1 MACSSHVSSPSGQEK
16 ARTLS
21 ESPPRTSAIASL
33 VSLASQANE
42 VTFCPPGNGPP
53 SLFNIQRCQ
62 LGALLHIELPSTLLQ
77 KLRAAR
83 AHQQVTSSSQVATNS
98 CHVCRAAAKKSV
110 TSQGA
115 ICKLGPLRHSPP
127 VSMTAGRAPSIISPS
142 CCLLAEALRRT
153 DNACKHILDSLAACA
168 LGYRRNEPGMPAAT
182 LLSRHCRR
190 PDLKP
195 GSGSPCP
202 FTASLSLVDK
212 RVHLH
217 CLYWYCTFM
226 MLGG

>member
-1 MACSSHVSSPSGQEK
+1 MPARRSSAH
-16 ARTLS
+16 
-21 ESPPRTSAIASL
+21 
-33 VSLASQANE
+33 
-42 VTFCPPGNGPP
+42 
-53 SLFNIQRCQ
+53 
-62 LGALLHIELPSTLLQ
+62 
-77 KLRAAR
+77 RAAIHPAAEAAGSTCAPGSYIFKPSR
-83 AHQQVTSSSQVATNS
+83 TNS

-168 LGYRRNEPGMPAAT
+168 LGCRRNEPGMPAAT

-212 RVHLH
+212 RVHLY